1 MSHARG
7 FSLSP
12 HLRVALIAAITL
24 LALVIPLWPEFD
36 TPGLAMDEGTVLLY
50 PELILKGWVPYRDFE
65 TFYGPMN
72 LWTLAGAYA
81 VFGAN
86 VFVERTVGLGY
97 HLAILLGIFLI
108 GRRAGLVVAAGGAL
122 CAGMLLRLAH
132 LQAFAWLGG
141 VACVIWAVLLLAEP
155 ARWRAFLGGLLAA
168 AALLYRPDLGPAV
181 ILSTAPL
188 LWRLPAALRWRCAA
202 GFALG
207 LVPLGVLTLI
217 AGPVNVFN
225 NLFLYPVLYSNPGRR
240 LPLWDAADWIQTL
253 VFLHVAAAFFS
264 LVAGALTWKKQPQSS
279 TGPLLVAA
287 ALLALGLTHQ
297 ALQRVDS
304 IHVAFAAFLSAALLP
319 VAIHFLS
326 TRGEPRESTPVRGF
340 ACVAAALAVIMTAT
354 FPVVGSYGYAAY
366 ASLGESK
373 VRSVFLNQDGR
384 QFPFA
389 TPVQAVQT
397 GKVLAV
403 LEAEASPGQRL
414 FVGTGDLRRAYS
426 NDTFLYHLAP
436 SLVPATYFLEM
447 NPLSA
452 NRRDSR
458 LAADVATA
466 DWLVLNRFWDR
477 WTEPNAS
484 SQHGPDAP
492 NEVVRA
498 QFELRRKVGDFEV
511 YRRRA
516 AATAPAVVSAR

>member
-1 MSHARG
+1 VSDPRG

-12 HLRVALIAAITL
+12 NLKTALIAAITL

-86 VFVERTVGLGY
+86 VFVERAVGFTY
-97 HLAILLGIFLI
+97 HLAILLGVFFI
-108 GRRAGLVVAAGGAL
+108 GRRGGIAVAMGGAL

-132 LQAFAWLGG
+132 VQAFAWLGG
-141 VACVIWAVLLLAEP
+141 VACLIWAVLALGEAG
-155 ARWRAFLGGLLAA
+155 RWRAVGGGVLAA

-181 ILSTAPL
+181 ILATAPL
-188 LWRLPAALRWRCAA
+188 LWRMKAQLRWRCAA
-202 GFALG
+202 GFAAG
-207 LVPLGVLTLI
+207 LVPLGALTLI

-253 VFLHVAAAFFS
+253 VFLHVGAAVFS
-264 LVAGALTWKKQPQSS
+264 LVAGTLVWKKQPRS
-279 TGPLLVAA
+279 TSGPLLVSAS
-287 ALLALGLTHQ
+287 LLALGLTHQ

-304 IHVAFAAFLSAALLP
+304 IHVAFAAFLSVALLP
-319 VAIHFLS
+319 VAIGILT
-326 TRGEPRESTPVRGF
+326 TRGEPCEITPVRGI
-340 ACVAAALAVIMTAT
+340 ACLAAALAILMTAA
-354 FPVVGSYGYAAY
+354 FPVVGSYVYAVY
-366 ASLGESK
+366 AGLSDAKIG
-373 VRSVFLNQDGR
+373 SVFLTQNDR
-384 QFPFA
+384 KFPFA
-389 TPVQAVQT
+389 THVQAVQT

-403 LEAEASPGQRL
+403 LEAEAEPGQRL

-452 NRRDSR
+452 NRPDSR

-477 WTEPNAS
+477 WKEPNAS

-492 NEVVRA
+492 NEVVRT

-511 YRRRA
+511 YRRKR
-516 AATAPAVVSAR
+516 TDAVASTR